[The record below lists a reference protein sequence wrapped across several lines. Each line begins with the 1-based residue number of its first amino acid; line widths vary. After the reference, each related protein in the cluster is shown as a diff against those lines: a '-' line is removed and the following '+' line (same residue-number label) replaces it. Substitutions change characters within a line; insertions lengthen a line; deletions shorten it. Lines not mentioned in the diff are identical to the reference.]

1 MNLFLQVKTK
11 IQMKKTKITRH
22 ILIFIALVII
32 LIIIGGIAREI

>member
-1 MNLFLQVKTK
+1 
-11 IQMKKTKITRH
+11 MKKTKITRH